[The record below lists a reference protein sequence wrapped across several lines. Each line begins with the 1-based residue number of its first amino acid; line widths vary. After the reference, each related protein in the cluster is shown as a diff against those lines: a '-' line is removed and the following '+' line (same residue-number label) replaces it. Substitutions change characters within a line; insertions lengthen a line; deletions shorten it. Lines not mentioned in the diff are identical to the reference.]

1 MGKVRIEK
9 RTDLKPKPTDETQL
23 GFGKIFTDYMLRID
37 YNPEEGWHDTRI
49 IPYGPIALEPSAS
62 CLHYGQLIF
71 EGMKAYKNKDG
82 KVTMFRPEE
91 NIRRLNKSA
100 RRLCMPELN
109 EEETLNALT
118 ELIRLEQDWI
128 PSGESSSLYIR
139 PFVYATEGF
148 LGVKPSSTYTLLVI
162 LSPVGSYY
170 TGGLAPTKIYVEDE
184 YVRAVRG
191 GIGESKCAGNYA
203 ASLLSQVKAQEA
215 GYNQVLWLDGVNRK
229 FIEEVGTSNAF
240 FVIDGTVV
248 TPKLNGSILPGIT
261 RDSTIDWL
269 KHNNFPMEERD
280 ITIDELIEA
289 YENGKIDEAF
299 ATGTAAVV
307 SPIGELRYKDRVM
320 VFNNNEIGEI
330 AQKVYDGI
338 TGIQKAK
345 QEDPFGWVY
354 YVD

>member
-1 MGKVRIEK
+1 
-9 RTDLKPKPTDETQL
+9 
-23 GFGKIFTDYMLRID
+23 
-37 YNPEEGWHDTRI
+37 
-49 IPYGPIALEPSAS
+49 
-62 CLHYGQLIF
+62 
-71 EGMKAYKNKDG
+71 
-82 KVTMFRPEE
+82 
-91 NIRRLNKSA
+91 
-100 RRLCMPELN
+100 MPELN